1 MPRSSRQR
9 GDLFIVSAPS
19 GTGKNTLI
27 RSVLESL
34 GSDGSL
40 VYSVSYTT
48 RAPRKGERD
57 GVNYHFVDRLAFE
70 NMVEEQGFL
79 EWAEYNGNLYGT
91 AAEEVLPRL
100 GSGVDV
106 ILEIEVQGAAK
117 LLKRVPEAHAVFLL
131 PPSRE
136 ALENRIVNRALDD
149 TATIARRLAVARSEI
164 ECYGSYHYAIIND
177 DLKRASQALAAIIL
191 DKRNRVARQEG
202 RIAEVL
208 AGFRERST

>member
-1 MPRSSRQR
+1 MTRTTQT
-9 GDLFIVSAPS
+9 GELFIVSAPS

-27 RSVLESL
+27 RHAIENV

-40 VYSVSYTT
+40 AYSVSYTT

-57 GVNYHFVDRLAFE
+57 GVNYHFVDRPVFE
-70 NMVEEQGFL
+70 KMVEAQGFL

-91 AAEEVLPRL
+91 AVEEVLPRL
-100 GSGVDV
+100 EAGVDV
-106 ILEIEVQGAAK
+106 ILEIEVQGAEK
-117 LLKRVPEAHAVFLL
+117 LLKRCPEGHAIFLL

-136 ALENRIVNRALDD
+136 ALENRIVNRGLDD
-149 TATIARRLAVARSEI
+149 KVNIARRLAVARTEI
-164 ECYGSYHYAIIND
+164 ECYGSYHYVIIND

-191 DKRNRVARQEG
+191 DKRHRVARQEG

-208 AGFRERST
+208 AGFRERSA